1 MTRSTMVLLGCGLIL
16 LVAAPLR
23 AQTGCTD
30 SPENPTAVLAL
41 VGGVGAAEVGG
52 GLRPTHLTPPS
63 EAGGDPDSLRDGWGN
78 RHEKQVLRCAQ
89 DDNFQGAVRMDS
101 KDKRRSRVAR

>member
-1 MTRSTMVLLGCGLIL
+1 MTRSTMVFLGCGLIL

-41 VGGVGAAEVGG
+41 VGGVGA
-52 GLRPTHLTPPS
+52 LWS
-63 EAGGDPDSLRDGWGN
+63 
-78 RHEKQVLRCAQ
+78 
-89 DDNFQGAVRMDS
+89 AVRA
-101 KDKRRSRVAR
+101 RRR

>member
-1 MTRSTMVLLGCGLIL
+1 MWANTAGCG
-16 LVAAPLR
+16 AAAGADGLYGFAGEP
-23 AQTGCTD
+23 D
-30 SPENPTAVLAL
+30 SGAGAGGWG
-41 VGGVGAAEVGG
+41 GGVVVCGAGAAEVGG